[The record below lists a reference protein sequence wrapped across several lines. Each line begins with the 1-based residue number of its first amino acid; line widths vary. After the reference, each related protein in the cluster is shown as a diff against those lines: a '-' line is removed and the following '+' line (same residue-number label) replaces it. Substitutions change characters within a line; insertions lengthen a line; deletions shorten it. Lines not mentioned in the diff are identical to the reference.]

1 MSDRGNDKTPD
12 EVTPDADDAL
22 GSLGISR
29 RRLAYVAP
37 VILLSR
43 RMIYRAAGCGKDHPR
58 LRSCRS
64 APSGS

>member
-1 MSDRGNDKTPD
+1 MSDRVNDKTG
-12 EVTPDADDAL
+12 DAADNL

-43 RMIYRAAGCGKDHPR
+43 RMVYRAAGCGKDHPR
-58 LRSCRS
+58 LKTCEQ
-64 APSGS
+64 APKGS